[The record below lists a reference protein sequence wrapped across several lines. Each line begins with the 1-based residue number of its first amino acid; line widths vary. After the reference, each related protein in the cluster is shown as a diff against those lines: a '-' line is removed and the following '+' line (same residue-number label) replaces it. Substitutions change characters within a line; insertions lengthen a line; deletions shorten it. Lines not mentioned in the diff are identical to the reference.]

1 MKKPKIA
8 ALFLSAALIFAVTG
22 VYAHAVGAFNSA

>member
-8 ALFLSAALIFAVTG
+8 VLLLSDALIFAATG
-22 VYAHAVGAFNSA
+22 VYAHAVYQIR